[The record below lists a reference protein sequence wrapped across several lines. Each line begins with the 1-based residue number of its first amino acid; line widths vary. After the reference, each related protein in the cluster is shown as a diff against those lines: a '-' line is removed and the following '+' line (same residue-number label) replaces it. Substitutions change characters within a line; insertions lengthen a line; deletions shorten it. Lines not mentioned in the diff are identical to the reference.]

1 MARQLR
7 HHVPGGW
14 YHITTR
20 GLGRRTIFETDRDH
34 EHFLELLS
42 GMVERYSIIIHAYV
56 LLGNHYHILLES
68 PEGNVSQAMQ
78 WLNTSYSVW
87 FNIKH
92 DRVGALFQYRFKSI
106 PVDNEGSW
114 AFECAMY
121 IHLNPVRIKGLGL
134 GKEDRAREKAGML
147 FKEPEPE
154 LLLKRLD
161 VLRTHR
167 WSSYP
172 AYAGYVE
179 QPTWLYC
186 EELWHR
192 GCEKQGADLKKEY
205 RDWLED
211 YIKQGVEE
219 KLFTRFSK
227 ALAIGSTEFVA
238 QMRNAVLST
247 KVENSN
253 EREWRRLLP
262 FEDVVKAVES
272 VKGEPWNDV
281 VNRYGDWGRDLAL
294 YVGRLR
300 CGLTLKELG
309 VYTGMKSQAVCQ
321 GTLRV
326 KRRLEYDKE
335 LKKDYCKVLGLL
347 GEVDK

>member
-1 MARQLR
+1 
-7 HHVPGGW
+7 
-14 YHITTR
+14 
-20 GLGRRTIFETDRDH
+20 
-34 EHFLELLS
+34 
-42 GMVERYSIIIHAYV
+42 MVERYSIVVHAYV
-56 LLGNHYHILLES
+56 LLFNHYHILLES

-121 IHLNPVRIKGLGL
+121 VHLNPVRIKGLGL
-134 GKEDRAREKAGML
+134 GKDERALEKKGMIP
-147 FKEPEPE
+147 KEPEPE

-161 VLRTHR
+161 ALRTHR

-179 QPTWLYC
+179 KPAWLYC
-186 EELWHR
+186 DELWRR
-192 GCEKQGADLKKEY
+192 GCDKKGADSKKEY
-205 RDWLED
+205 REWLED
-211 YIKQGVEE
+211 YITQGVEE
-219 KLFTRFSK
+219 KVFTRFSK

-238 QMRNAVLST
+238 KLRKTVLKDNVS
-247 KVENSN
+247 NSN

-272 VKGEPWNDV
+272 VKGEPWSDF
-281 VNRYGDWGRDLAL
+281 VNRHGDWGRDMAL

-309 VYTGMKSQAVCQ
+309 DYTGMRSPAVCL

-326 KRRLEYDKE
+326 KRRLEEDKE
-335 LKKDYCKVLGLL
+335 LKKDFNKVLVLL
-347 GEVDK
+347 GEKSG